1 MNKLKIAAVML
12 AGAALT
18 VSAEEHFKSLN
29 PAYFDL
35 SMPAGTDF
43 YTRVNKGWE
52 ESHPLDAEH
61 ARYGQFNI
69 LTDSSEAR
77 VKRIITNLAATNPE
91 PGTVA
96 FKVSTIYNQALDSV
110 RRNKEGY
117 EPIKADLQ
125 RIEKARHDEMDDLFL
140 WMHGNYASPFFG
152 AGPMEDLANSKVYA
166 MYISGG
172 GMGLGDRDYYL
183 ANDKRNKDV
192 REAYKKLIVNQMVN
206 AGYSKKDARR
216 IMKNVMKIETALADS
231 AWTRE
236 QSRNIPAMYNPRTI
250 AQVKELYPNIN
261 WDRFF
266 VETMG
271 INTPDTLIVTEIN
284 SVKQADNLMA
294 SLTDREK
301 KDYYLWKYVAQAAG
315 MLSDDFTNTAFDFN
329 KVVSGVQEQRPR
341 WKRALGA
348 TESAM
353 GEAVGQ
359 LYVEEYFPQS
369 SKEYMVGLVENLRTA
384 LGKHII
390 NLDWMTDETKLNAIK
405 KLNAFTVKI
414 GYPDKWKDYST
425 MEIDPSKSYYENMHN
440 VSMWHQRDLYSRWG
454 KPVDK
459 TEWGMTPQTVNAYYN
474 PMANEIV
481 FPAGILQAPFFDA
494 NASDA
499 ENYGGIG
506 VVIGHEMTH
515 GFDDQGRNFDAEGN
529 MVEWWTPEDKEAFE
543 NKTKKLVEQFDAV
556 EVLPGLF
563 ANGQYT
569 LGENIADQGGLRV
582 AMTAFLDSQKKKG
595 VDVNSE
601 AAKIDGYTPAQT
613 FYMNYAN
620 LWANN
625 IRPEEIRSLTTGDVH
640 SLGRNRVNVTLRNI
654 APFFEAFSITE
665 GQPMFRPETDRV
677 VIW

>member
-152 AGPMEDLANSKVYA
+152 AGPMEDLADSKVYA

-216 IMKNVMKIETALADS
+216 IMKMS
-231 AWTRE
+231 
-236 QSRNIPAMYNPRTI
+236 
-250 AQVKELYPNIN
+250 
-261 WDRFF
+261 
-266 VETMG
+266 
-271 INTPDTLIVTEIN
+271 
-284 SVKQADNLMA
+284 
-294 SLTDREK
+294 
-301 KDYYLWKYVAQAAG
+301 
-315 MLSDDFTNTAFDFN
+315 
-329 KVVSGVQEQRPR
+329 
-341 WKRALGA
+341 
-348 TESAM
+348 
-353 GEAVGQ
+353 
-359 LYVEEYFPQS
+359 
-369 SKEYMVGLVENLRTA
+369 
-384 LGKHII
+384 
-390 NLDWMTDETKLNAIK
+390 
-405 KLNAFTVKI
+405 
-414 GYPDKWKDYST
+414 
-425 MEIDPSKSYYENMHN
+425 
-440 VSMWHQRDLYSRWG
+440 
-454 KPVDK
+454 
-459 TEWGMTPQTVNAYYN
+459 
-474 PMANEIV
+474 
-481 FPAGILQAPFFDA
+481 
-494 NASDA
+494 
-499 ENYGGIG
+499 
-506 VVIGHEMTH
+506 
-515 GFDDQGRNFDAEGN
+515 
-529 MVEWWTPEDKEAFE
+529 
-543 NKTKKLVEQFDAV
+543 
-556 EVLPGLF
+556 
-563 ANGQYT
+563 
-569 LGENIADQGGLRV
+569 
-582 AMTAFLDSQKKKG
+582 
-595 VDVNSE
+595 
-601 AAKIDGYTPAQT
+601 
-613 FYMNYAN
+613 
-620 LWANN
+620 
-625 IRPEEIRSLTTGDVH
+625 
-640 SLGRNRVNVTLRNI
+640 
-654 APFFEAFSITE
+654 
-665 GQPMFRPETDRV
+665 
-677 VIW
+677 